1 MEIKLDHSER
11 LVDVLLGPA
20 PSELKAWVTEMEKH
34 DRLRDA
40 IDELR
45 AQRGCYVQKIEEL
58 DRAIKV
64 LETVALSN
72 GASDGAIVLHN
83 MEFAD
88 AGIAEAA
95 VVMIRRAGKPL
106 HVREIVKGLLE
117 GGYKFKC
124 GNPTNSVAPVLFL
137 ADRQKKHGIVN
148 KGGNTYSIEVVEE
161 SKEEARSREAKRRR
175 G

>member
-1 MEIKLDHSER
+1 MLEIKLDYSER
-11 LVDVLLGPA
+11 LVDVLLGPV

-45 AQRGCYVQKIEEL
+45 AQRGCYVQKIDQL
-58 DRAIKV
+58 DRAIRV
-64 LETVALSN
+64 LETVASSN
-72 GASDGAIVLHN
+72 GASDGAMVVHN
-83 MEFAD
+83 MEFAEM
-88 AGIAEAA
+88 GIAEAA
-95 VVMIRRAGKPL
+95 VVMIRRAGRPL
-106 HVREIVKGLLE
+106 HVREIARGLLA

-148 KGGNTYSIEVVEE
+148 KGGNTYSIGEVE
-161 SKEEARSREAKRRR
+161 KKTRS
-175 G
+175 